1 MFGDIG
7 WAEMLLIGIVALVVI
22 GPQDLPDLF
31 RQIGRF
37 TAKLRQMGR
46 EFQRAME
53 EAAKESGVKD
63 VAKGLNAVSNPARAG
78 MSAVKEA
85 ADRFEKWDPIKNA
98 AKPSKPV
105 TSGTIS
111 GPTPPTGTI
120 AAPPTPP
127 RPAEDYAATKA
138 ALKAEPEPEP
148 EDEAEADLVDA
159 LLTPAEPA
167 AKAPEPPA
175 KPAAEPVP
183 EAAAPAPKARKP
195 RKPAAAAEPA
205 AEAKPARKPR
215 AKKADQNKADP
226 A

>member
-111 GPTPPTGTI
+111 GPTPPAGTI
-120 AAPPTPP
+120 AATPTPP
-127 RPAEDYAATKA
+127 RPAEDYAAIKA
-138 ALKAEPEPEP
+138 ALKAEPEP

-167 AKAPEPPA
+167 AK
-175 KPAAEPVP
+175 PAAEPVP

-195 RKPAAAAEPA
+195 CKPAAEAEPA